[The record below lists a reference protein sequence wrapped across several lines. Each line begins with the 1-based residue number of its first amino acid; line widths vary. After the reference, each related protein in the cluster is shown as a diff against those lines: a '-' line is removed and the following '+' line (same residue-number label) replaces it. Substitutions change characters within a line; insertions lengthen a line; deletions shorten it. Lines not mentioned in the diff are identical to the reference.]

1 MVEAPTLEEELVT
14 GSRIRRDATEAAMLE
29 LDRDDLAGTGLTNLG
44 DALQNLPITGSA
56 PNSQFNVPG
65 NSVFPQDGSGI
76 GAGSAQVSLRNF
88 GAKRTLVLVDGRR
101 WVAGASAVYGSDA
114 IGGVVNIVTDRDFE
128 GLHVDAQAGGY
139 LQHGDGESTA
149 LDARWGVGNGTTHV
163 VLSASWRDELG
174 IGTADRRRSA
184 FPNPD
189 ATSCDVPGSYCSSF
203 TPQGRFVLGPA
214 FDFASITLND
224 GVLNDGGAHVP
235 AFDPADPTAGD
246 FHAFTSADR
255 FNYNGLGF
263 NYLRTPNERANLFGT
278 ARQRL
283 GPQLQLLATATYTH
297 RSSATKAAPEPL
309 CLGNGCGN
317 PINDRFV
324 VSAHNPYNPFGTDL
338 SVANGTLEFFGRRPL
353 ESGPRLFF
361 QDTRTYFATVGL
373 EGEFAWRDRALYWE
387 AYGSYGDNH
396 GWQKKRNSHNA
407 AKLQVA
413 VGDPA
418 VCAATPGCVPF
429 NFFGGRGPDGQGSIT
444 REMLEFVTYTQRDER
459 RRRPMVPAGRSRIP

>member
-174 IGTADRRRSA
+174 IGTPDRRRSA

-189 ATSCDVPGSYCSSF
+189 ATSGDVPGSYCSSF

-246 FHAFTSADR
+246 FHAFTSAAR
-255 FNYNGLGF
+255 ASTTCAH
-263 NYLRTPNERANLFGT
+263 RTSAPTCSEPRAN
-278 ARQRL
+278 A
-283 GPQLQLLATATYTH
+283 
-297 RSSATKAAPEPL
+297 
-309 CLGNGCGN
+309 
-317 PINDRFV
+317 
-324 VSAHNPYNPFGTDL
+324 
-338 SVANGTLEFFGRRPL
+338 
-353 ESGPRLFF
+353 SGH
-361 QDTRTYFATVGL
+361 
-373 EGEFAWRDRALYWE
+373 
-387 AYGSYGDNH
+387 SC
-396 GWQKKRNSHNA
+396 S
-407 AKLQVA
+407 
-413 VGDPA
+413 
-418 VCAATPGCVPF
+418 C
-429 NFFGGRGPDGQGSIT
+429 S
-444 REMLEFVTYTQRDER
+444 R
-459 RRRPMVPAGRSRIP
+459 RRRTRTGRRRRRRRRSRCAWATAAAIPSTTASSCRRTTPTTPLARICRWPTARSSSSAAAPWNRARGCFSRTRARTSRR